1 MLYIEYEDYKRQYK
15 ETQRQYNDILNEK
28 EKLFQITQPQAV
40 NTEKEKVMGGS
51 PKNNFDQYLILKEQ
65 QRIDERLA
73 EVKALLIDREQ
84 LLKLKRD
91 ELRQS
96 QEPEDMVYRLRYI
109 DRMRIEKIAKSI
121 HYSEAQ
127 IYRILRLIRANV
139 KDDRK

>member
-1 MLYIEYEDYKRQYK
+1 MLYMEYEDYKRQYK

-28 EKLFQITQPQAV
+28 EKLFQITQPNAV
-40 NTEKEKVMGGS
+40 DTEREKVMGGS
-51 PKNNFDQYLILKEQ
+51 PQNNFDQYLILKEQ

-84 LLKLKRD
+84 LLKLKRE

-127 IYRILRLIRANV
+127 IYRILRLIRGNV

>member
-1 MLYIEYEDYKRQYK
+1 MLYMEYEDYKRQYK

-28 EKLFQITQPQAV
+28 EKLFQITQPNAV
-40 NTEKEKVMGGS
+40 DTEREKVMGGS

-84 LLKLKRD
+84 LLKLKRE

-127 IYRILRLIRANV
+127 IYRILRIIRGNV

>member
-1 MLYIEYEDYKRQYK
+1 MLYEEYEEFKRQYK
-15 ETQRQYNDILNEK
+15 ETQRKYNDILSEK

-40 NTEKEKVMGGS
+40 NTDQEKVSGGN

-73 EVKALLIDREQ
+73 EVKALLMDRAE
-84 LLKLKRD
+84 LLKLKKE

-109 DRMRIEKIAKSI
+109 ERMRVYKIAKAVN
-121 HYSEAQ
+121 YSEAQ
-127 IYRILRLIRANV
+127 VYRILRIIRSRL

>member
-1 MLYIEYEDYKRQYK
+1 MLYLEYEDLKRQYK

-51 PKNNFDQYLILKEQ
+51 PKNNFDQYLIHKEQ

-73 EVKALLIDREQ
+73 EVKALLMDREQ
-84 LLKLKRD
+84 LLKLKRE

-96 QEPEDMVYRLRYI
+96 QVPEDMVYRLRYI
-109 DRMRIEKIAKSI
+109 DRMRIEKIAKMI

-127 IYRILRLIRANV
+127 IYRILRIIRGNL

>member
-1 MLYIEYEDYKRQYK
+1 MLYLEYEDLKRQYK

-51 PKNNFDQYLILKEQ
+51 PENMFDQYLVLKEQ

-73 EVKALLIDREQ
+73 EVKALLMDREQ
-84 LLKLKRD
+84 LLKLKRE

-109 DRMRIEKIAKSI
+109 DRMKIEKIAKMI

-127 IYRILRLIRANV
+127 IYRILRIIRGYV

>member
-1 MLYIEYEDYKRQYK
+1 MLYEEYEEFKRQYK

-65 QRIDERLA
+65 QRIDERLE
-73 EVKALLIDREQ
+73 EVKALLMDREQ
-84 LLKLKRD
+84 LLKLKKE

-109 DRMRIEKIAKSI
+109 ERMRIEKIAKTI

-127 IYRILRLIRANV
+127 IYRILRIIRGNV

>member
-1 MLYIEYEDYKRQYK
+1 MLYLEYEEYKRQYK

-40 NTEKEKVMGGS
+40 NTEREKVMGGS

-65 QRIDERLA
+65 QRIDERLE
-73 EVKALLIDREQ
+73 EVKALLMDREQ
-84 LLKLKRD
+84 LLKLKRE

-109 DRMRIEKIAKSI
+109 ERMRIEKISKSI

-127 IYRILRLIRANV
+127 IYRILRIIRGNL

>member
-1 MLYIEYEDYKRQYK
+1 MLYVEYAYLKKQYR
-15 ETQRQYNDILNEK
+15 ETQRLYDDILNEK
-28 EKLFQITQPQAV
+28 ERLFQITQPQAV
-40 NTEKEKVMGGS
+40 VTDQEKVMGGS

-73 EVKALLIDREQ
+73 EVKALLKDREQ
-84 LLKLKRD
+84 LLNIKRE

-96 QEPEDMVYRLRYI
+96 QEPEDMVYRMRYI
-109 DRMRIEKIAKSI
+109 DKMKIERIAKTI

-127 IYRILRLIRANV
+127 IYRILRIIRHNL